1 MNKPHFTE
9 LNFGINLA
17 KEVAEGYQRFW
28 DKNKLTVVHENG
40 GMRVVRTN
48 VPRTRPSCE
57 FDYKRKK
64 RKSEDYC

>member
-1 MNKPHFTE
+1 MAHFTE

-28 DKNKLTVVHENG
+28 DKNKLAYEHG
-40 GMRVVRTN
+40 RVVRTN

-64 RKSEDYC
+64 RRKYEDTL